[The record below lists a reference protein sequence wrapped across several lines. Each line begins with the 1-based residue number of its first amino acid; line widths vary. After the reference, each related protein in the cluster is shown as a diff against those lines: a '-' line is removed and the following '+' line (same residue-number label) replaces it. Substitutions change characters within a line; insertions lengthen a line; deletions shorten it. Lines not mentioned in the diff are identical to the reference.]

1 MRIATLACWVL
12 TASLG
17 GYMLRTW
24 LAHGGLRRERARAGG
39 LPPQLI
45 FGHMGLALTGLAL
58 WTAYTISGS
67 RAVCWAAVGII
78 IGAIALGICTVTLWT
93 PYPATAPGEP
103 LMGDPRSS
111 HPASPPPSASPS
123 SSVSSA
129 SPSSSASPPASGSAP
144 GPHSSFDDDDP
155 RFTVTDEMIAQL
167 LEDPYPPKR
176 ERVSGVHFSTLV
188 PVAHGISAIATFVLA
203 VTTVSLT

>member
-1 MRIATLACWVL
+1 MRIATLACWAL

-24 LAHGGLRRERARAGG
+24 LVRGGLRRERARAGG

-58 WTAYTISGS
+58 WIAYTVSGS

-93 PYPATAPGEP
+93 PYPASKPGEP
-103 LMGDPRSS
+103 LMGGPRPWPSG
-111 HPASPPPSASPS
+111 PPPSASGPP
-123 SSVSSA
+123 SSA
-129 SPSSSASPPASGSAP
+129 SGPPS
-144 GPHSSFDDDDP
+144 GPHSSSDDDDP

-167 LEDPYPPKR
+167 LEDPYPSKG
-176 ERVSGVHFSTLV
+176 ERASGVHFSALV
-188 PVAHGISAIATFVLA
+188 PVAHGIGAIATFVLA

>member
-1 MRIATLACWVL
+1 MRIATLVSWVL

-58 WTAYTISGS
+58 WIAYTISGS
-67 RAVCWAAVGII
+67 RTVCWAAVGII

-103 LMGDPRSS
+103 LMGDPRTS
-111 HPASPPPSASPS
+111 HPAPPPP
-123 SSVSSA
+123 SA
-129 SPSSSASPPASGSAP
+129 SPSSSASPPHP
-144 GPHSSFDDDDP
+144 SFDDDDP

-188 PVAHGISAIATFVLA
+188 PVAHGVGAIATFVLA

>member
-24 LAHGGLRRERARAGG
+24 LASGGLRRERARAGG

-58 WTAYTISGS
+58 WIAYTVSGS

-93 PYPATAPGEP
+93 PYPASRPGEP
-103 LMGDPRSS
+103 LMGDPRPS
-111 HPASPPPSASPS
+111 HSTPPAPSGPAPSAS
-123 SSVSSA
+123 
-129 SPSSSASPPASGSAP
+129 
-144 GPHSSFDDDDP
+144 GPHSSPDDDDP
-155 RFTVTDEMIAQL
+155 RFMVTDEMIAQL

-176 ERVSGVHFSTLV
+176 ERASGVHFSTLI
-188 PVAHGISAIATFVLA
+188 PVVHGIGAMATFVLA

>member
-1 MRIATLACWVL
+1 MRIATLACWIL

-24 LAHGGLRRERARAGG
+24 LARGGLKRERAKPGG

-58 WTAYTISGS
+58 WIAYTISGS
-67 RAVCWAAVGII
+67 KAVCWAAVGII

-93 PYPATAPGEP
+93 PYPASKPGEP
-103 LMGDPRSS
+103 MMGGQRPSPS
-111 HPASPPPSASPS
+111 GPPPSAPPS
-123 SSVSSA
+123 GSA
-129 SPSSSASPPASGSAP
+129 SPSASPL

-176 ERVSGVHFSTLV
+176 ERAPGVHFSTLV
-188 PVAHGISAIATFVLA
+188 PVAHGIFAISTFVLA